1 MFRRAQY
8 TDYLLVY
15 NKRLNTSEVIGA
27 RKAPHTHLLIIVFHS
42 INKNGKFR
50 LIKTVLN
57 DEYR

>member
-15 NKRLNTSEVIGA
+15 NKRLNTSEVIEA
-27 RKAPHTHLLIIVFHS
+27 RKAPHTDLLTIVFYS
-42 INKNGKFR
+42 NNKNGKFQLR
-50 LIKTVLN
+50 KTILN

>member
-15 NKRLNTSEVIGA
+15 NKRLNTSKLIGA
-27 RKAPHTHLLIIVFHS
+27 RKAPHTDLQIIVFHS
-42 INKNGKFR
+42 INKNGKFQLR
-50 LIKTVLN
+50 KKVLN

>member
-27 RKAPHTHLLIIVFHS
+27 KKAPHINLLIIVFHS
-42 INKNGKFR
+42 INKNGKFQLR
-50 LIKTVLN
+50 KTVLN

>member
-15 NKRLNTSEVIGA
+15 NKRLNTSKLIEV
-27 RKAPHTHLLIIVFHS
+27 REVPHTDLLIIVFHS
-42 INKNGKFR
+42 INKNGKFHLR
-50 LIKTVLN
+50 KTALN

>member
-15 NKRLNTSEVIGA
+15 NKRLNTSEVIEA
-27 RKAPHTHLLIIVFHS
+27 KKVPHTNLLIIVFHS
-42 INKNGKFR
+42 INKNGKFQLR
-50 LIKTVLN
+50 KTVLN